1 MADFSTK
8 PKTAIFTMYENIIY
22 ESSDNLATITLN
34 RPYVYNALSSALIK
48 EITQAVAIASSN
60 EAIRVIVLT
69 GSGDK
74 AFCSGAD
81 LKAGMDAG
89 FTSLGESLRENY
101 NPMIRAIRNAE
112 KPVVCRMNGI
122 AAGAGMSLALACDL
136 VIANEDAYMSEL
148 FVGIGLMPDAGS
160 MFFLP
165 RIVGMQKA
173 FEICSTGRKIY
184 MDEALTLGLVS
195 KAVAYQALDE
205 AVNELTSY
213 YKTAPTKAIGAMKKV
228 LNQSFN
234 STVEDILEHESNNQ
248 EMLGKTHDFGEGV
261 MAFLQK
267 RTPTFKGK

>member
-1 MADFSTK
+1 
-8 PKTAIFTMYENIIY
+8 MYENIIF
-22 ESSDNLATITLN
+22 ETSEGITTIILN
-34 RPYVYNALSSALIK
+34 RPQVYNALSSGLIK
-48 EITQAVAIASSN
+48 EITNAVEVASADESIRAI
-60 EAIRVIVLT
+60 ILT

-81 LKAGMDAG
+81 LKAGVDAG

-101 NPMIRAIRNAE
+101 NPMILAIKNAE
-112 KPVVCRMNGI
+112 KPVICRMNGV

-136 VIANEDAYMSEL
+136 IIANKEAYMSEL

-173 FEICSTGRKIY
+173 FELCSTGRKIY
-184 MDEALTLGLVS
+184 MDEALALGLVS
-195 KAVAYQALDE
+195 KTVAYEALDE
-205 AVNELTSY
+205 AIGELINY
-213 YKTAPTKAIGAMKKV
+213 YKTAPTKAIGLMKKV

-234 STVEDILEHESNNQ
+234 STIEEILEQEAQNQDIL
-248 EMLGKTHDFGEGV
+248 GTTHDFAEGV

-267 RTPTFKGK
+267 RKPIFKGK

>member
-205 AVNELTSY
+205 AVNELTNY